1 MPVFSSGS
9 FKTSLINWGIKRRSE
24 GRRWKNEEGFE
35 GRRMV
40 DAEVGVER
48 GV

>member
-9 FKTSLINWGIKRRSE
+9 FKISLSNWGKKRRSE
-24 GRRWKNEEGFE
+24 GRRWKNEEGFA
-35 GRRMV
+35 GRRTV
-40 DAEVGVER
+40 EPGVGVER